1 MPTATSTL
9 PEPPAAAVAADPH
22 WTATRDRLRSRQRPT
37 ASLVICDDPDVR
49 KALEEAKFV
58 VRRVTASAEASPD
71 DADVKK
77 DLTAAQKTLD
87 AAQAAFDDIAITL
100 RFQAMRRPDFEDL
113 KKNHPPTEEQAE
125 DGLSV
130 NVDSIGPALIAACSL
145 DGITADDA
153 SYYLDE
159 WAEGEAAAMFST
171 AWNVQ
176 SGVRMDV
183 GKG

>member
-1 MPTATSTL
+1 MPTITSTL

-37 ASLVICDDPDVR
+37 ASLVICDDPNVR
-49 KALEEAKFV
+49 KALEEAKFI
-58 VRRVTASAEASPD
+58 VRSVTASVDASPD
-71 DADVKK
+71 DASLKK
-77 DLTAAQKTLD
+77 DLAAAQKTLD
-87 AAQAAFDDIAITL
+87 AAQAAFDAIAITL

-130 NVDSIGPALIAACSL
+130 NVDSIGPTL
-145 DGITADDA
+145 TADDA